1 MLSWIMYFNLAAL
14 PIFQTNI
21 ALSPIPLAPQH
32 PDEEDEDSNTG
43 AGLGVEDED
52 EIESKV
58 DLPRATS
65 EQRSKSKHDR
75 EAAREGSVRG
85 TKRAIS
91 PSRGESSGKAAALSP
106 SHGKVAP
113 MKQRKTL
120 STLGGRKVSTSTDVP
135 KSHKKSSES
144 GSAQAAPAAVAPPRQ
159 ALRTARK

>member
-21 ALSPIPLAPQH
+21 APSLIPLAPQH

-52 EIESKV
+52 ETESEV
-58 DLPRATS
+58 VLPRATA
-65 EQRSKSKHDR
+65 EQRSKNNHDR
-75 EAAREGSVRG
+75 EATQERSARG

-91 PSRGESSGKAAALSP
+91 PSKGESSSKAAALSL

-113 MKQRKTL
+113 MK
-120 STLGGRKVSTSTDVP
+120 
-135 KSHKKSSES
+135 
-144 GSAQAAPAAVAPPRQ
+144 
-159 ALRTARK
+159 